1 MKRILSAL
9 LMLALLLSLAAC
21 AASEQPTPPATT
33 VAPTQPSAEAPTEA
47 ATQPSTEPE
56 PTEPAS
62 EPGTLRATY
71 GELVYKTFPQ
81 GTEVTVVGE
90 FLDYYVITG
99 EDADL
104 LLDKC
109 FVRLATEE
117 AFAEKPGFAKWNAP
131 VYDNPY
137 LTGEPIK
144 TLGSNFKVTVSEGK
158 DGWLYITWDG
168 GSGYAAPDQIRD
180 RPASGGGG
188 GGGGGDGSDV
198 PMGSLSY
205 REPGISLLG
214 TYSGPEFTPMEETKA
229 VTLIPEAKGYLAILN
244 RDDTVKVVEAG
255 EESCSIYYS
264 GFYVTAPR
272 WLVRLEG
279 DEAYESWT
287 GYTRYGSLLYS
298 EYRMRN
304 QLRQCGTNTQVKVI
318 DELPGC
324 YVVEIDGVVGYM
336 KLDQVSKTRISG
348 GGGGGGGGG
357 EWTPPAM

>member
-9 LMLALLLSLAAC
+9 LLAALLLSLAAC
-21 AASEQPTPPATT
+21 GAAPAATTPPTT
-33 VAPTQPSAEAPTEA
+33 V
-47 ATQPSTEPE
+47 ATQPSTEAPTE
-56 PTEPAS
+56 PPTEPAPTEPAS
-62 EPGTLRATY
+62 EPGTVRATY

-104 LLDKC
+104 LVDKC

-117 AFAEKPGFAKWNAP
+117 PFTEKPGYAKWNAP

-144 TLGSNFKVTVSEGK
+144 NLGSNFKVTVVEGK

-168 GSGYAAPDQIRD
+168 GSGYVAPDQIRD

-205 REPGISLLG
+205 REPGVNLLG
-214 TYSGPEFTPMEETKA
+214 VYSGPEFTPMEETKA
-229 VTLIPEAKGYLAILN
+229 VTLIPDTKGYLAIVN
-244 RDDTVKVVEAG
+244 RDDAVKVVEAG
-255 EESCSIYYS
+255 EESCSIYYN

-272 WLVRLEG
+272 WLIRMEG

-287 GYTRYGSLLYS
+287 GYTRYGSLMYS
-298 EYRMRN
+298 EYQMRN
-304 QLRQCGTNTQVKVI
+304 QLQQCRTNTQVQVI

-336 KLDQVSKTRISG
+336 KLDQVSRNRISGG

>member
-9 LMLALLLSLAAC
+9 LLMALVLSLAAC
-21 AASEQPTPPATT
+21 GAAPQTGNGAADAS
-33 VAPTQPSAEAPTEA
+33 
-47 ATQPSTEPE
+47 ATQPSTQAPTEPA

-62 EPGTLRATY
+62 EPGTVRATY
-71 GELVYKTFPQ
+71 GELVYKIFPQ
-81 GTEVTVVGE
+81 GSEVTVVGE

-104 LLDKC
+104 LVEKR

-117 AFAEKPGFAKWNAP
+117 AFTEKPGYAKSKAP

-144 TLGSNFKVTVSEGK
+144 TLTGNFKVTVSEGK
-158 DGWLYITWDG
+158 DGWLYITWED
-168 GSGYAAPDQIRD
+168 GSGYVAADQIRD

-188 GGGGGDGSDV
+188 GGAGDGSDV

-205 REPGISLLG
+205 REPGIGLLG
-214 TYSGPEFTPMEETKA
+214 TYSGPEFVALEQTKA
-229 VTLIPEAKGYLAILN
+229 VTLIPETRGYLALLS
-244 RDDTVKVVEAG
+244 RDDTVKVVTAG
-255 EESCSIYYS
+255 DEVCDIYYN
-264 GFYVTAPR
+264 GFMVTAPR
-272 WLVRLEG
+272 WMIRMEG

-287 GYTRYGSLLYS
+287 GYTRYGSLFYS
-298 EYRMRN
+298 EYQMRN
-304 QLRQCGTNTQVKVI
+304 QIQQCRTNTQVTVI
-318 DELPGC
+318 DELPTC

-336 KLDQVSKTRISG
+336 QIDQVSKSRIT
-348 GGGGGGGGG
+348 GGGGGGGG